1 MSGANAYERRV
12 NTKIDKSLVAAFGD
26 KDIQVEPFHAESL
39 WGGAGKHGKG
49 AIVHHV
55 NKEGEIDKD
64 YFKNNPEKFESF
76 KDEIADI
83 FIYLVRIADVSE
95 IDLLQAASD
104 KMKKNESRY
113 TVENSKGNAKKR

>member
-1 MSGANAYERRV
+1 MSLNELQVRLRQFTDARDWEQFHTIRNLILA
-12 NTKIDKSLVAAFGD
+12 LVGE
-26 KDIQVEPFHAESL
+26 VGELAESVQWL
-39 WGGAGKHGKG
+39 
-49 AIVHHV
+49 
-55 NKEGEIDKD
+55 GEIDKD

-113 TVENSKGNAKKR
+113 TVKNSKGNAEKR

>member
-1 MSGANAYERRV
+1 MSLNELQVRLRQFTDARDWEQFHTIRNLILA
-12 NTKIDKSLVAAFGD
+12 LVGE
-26 KDIQVEPFHAESL
+26 VGELAESVQWL
-39 WGGAGKHGKG
+39 
-49 AIVHHV
+49 
-55 NKEGEIDKD
+55 GEIDKD

-95 IDLLQAASD
+95 IDLLQVASD